1 MRRLFSLLPV
11 VVMSVAGSASAMTL
25 SDAFQR
31 AIQHDPAIPQSLAIY
46 NAQRYDSGQVA
57 GQRLLQLNAYAQAY
71 HGTSEYDSNIPGFG
85 SGESTGNQYT
95 YGVEARQPLFRRDWL
110 ALGRQ
115 GKALDELAEVGK
127 QDRIQRM
134 VLRLA
139 DRYFGVLREIEN
151 VELALS
157 ERESMAK
164 ALEDTRNRH
173 QAGVVAETD
182 LREAQARFDLARAQ
196 AMRAEVAL
204 TSARAALHEVT
215 NNGQAQLPRLRSD
228 AVLPQL
234 APASEDEW
242 VALARE
248 KSLVL
253 LQARENV
260 QVSKSVLSSS
270 RSAYSPTLDA
280 VARYQ
285 HNDTTDFDDGQ
296 ERTDTVVGL
305 ELTVPL
311 VNGGMMRARSRQA
324 SYQYEAARA
333 ELARL
338 DLETERSIRQL
349 YREVE
354 ADRLQA
360 EALGMAVESATLAR
374 AATSNGYD
382 AGTRTILDVLDAESR
397 LADARRNYASS
408 RYGFLVNLLN
418 LHYQAGV
425 LSPDDLSAL
434 DSLLVVSQ

>member
-1 MRRLFSLLPV
+1 M
-11 VVMSVAGSASAMTL
+11 
-25 SDAFQR
+25 
-31 AIQHDPAIPQSLAIY
+31 
-46 NAQRYDSGQVA
+46 
-57 GQRLLQLNAYAQAY
+57 
-71 HGTSEYDSNIPGFG
+71 
-85 SGESTGNQYT
+85 
-95 YGVEARQPLFRRDWL
+95 
-110 ALGRQ
+110 
-115 GKALDELAEVGK
+115 DELAEVGK
-127 QDRIQRM
+127 EDRIQRM

-151 VELALS
+151 LELALS

-215 NNGQAQLPRLRSD
+215 NNGQAELPRLRSD

-234 APASEDEW
+234 NPTTEDEW

-248 KSLVL
+248 RSLVL

-260 QVSKSVLSSS
+260 QVSKSLLSSS
-270 RSAYSPTLDA
+270 RSAYTPTLDA

-296 ERTDTVVGL
+296 ERTDTIVGL
-305 ELTVPL
+305 ELNVPL
-311 VNGGMMRARSRQA
+311 VSGGMMRARSRQA

-360 EALGMAVESATLAR
+360 EALGMAVDSASLAR

-408 RYGFLVNLLN
+408 RFAFLINLLN
-418 LHYQAGV
+418 LRYQAGV
-425 LSPDDLSAL
+425 LAPDDLNAL
-434 DSLLVVSQ
+434 DSLLVMTP

>member
-1 MRRLFSLLPV
+1 
-11 VVMSVAGSASAMTL
+11 
-25 SDAFQR
+25 
-31 AIQHDPAIPQSLAIY
+31 
-46 NAQRYDSGQVA
+46 
-57 GQRLLQLNAYAQAY
+57 
-71 HGTSEYDSNIPGFG
+71 
-85 SGESTGNQYT
+85 
-95 YGVEARQPLFRRDWL
+95 
-110 ALGRQ
+110 
-115 GKALDELAEVGK
+115 
-127 QDRIQRM
+127 
-134 VLRLA
+134 
-139 DRYFGVLREIEN
+139 
-151 VELALS
+151 
-157 ERESMAK
+157 
-164 ALEDTRNRH
+164 
-173 QAGVVAETD
+173 VVAETD

-196 AMRAEVAL
+196 AMRVEVAL

-215 NNGQAQLPRLRSD
+215 NNGHAPLPRLHSD
-228 AVLPQL
+228 VVLPQL
-234 APASEDEW
+234 NPASEDEW

-260 QVSKSVLSSS
+260 RVSKAVLSSS
-270 RSAYSPTLDA
+270 RSAYSPTLDV

-305 ELTVPL
+305 ELNIPL

-338 DLETERSIRQL
+338 ELETERSIHQL

-360 EALGMAVESATLAR
+360 EALGMAVESAILAR
-374 AATSNGYD
+374 VATSNGYD

-397 LADARRNYASS
+397 LADAKRNYASS
-408 RYGFLVNLLN
+408 RYGFLVNMLN

-425 LSPDDLSAL
+425 LASDDLSAL
-434 DSLLVVSQ
+434 DSLLAMMP